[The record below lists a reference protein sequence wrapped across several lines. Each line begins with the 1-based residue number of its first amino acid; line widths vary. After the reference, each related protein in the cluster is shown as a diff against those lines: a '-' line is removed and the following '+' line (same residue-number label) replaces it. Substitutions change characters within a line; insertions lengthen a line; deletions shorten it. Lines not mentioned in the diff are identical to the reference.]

1 MKKEEEII
9 KMHEAIESLACIAEL
24 DVNSEKLVGI
34 VKNHKFVLSDSD
46 YDYKSVQWLTKE
58 TAEEFVENVKQIY
71 KTILSYLKKIY
82 ENEDFDYEDPNN
94 RKRLRSII
102 SLAAEA
108 ANKLDAFCENISGV
122 EITKLTESK
131 QFIDL
136 RDFYLKKISKKFE
149 IELEGDEAWVED
161 YSDNEKILDVDSEK
175 LGIKDFD
182 TIRKDKEYELFYIRQ
197 ENGHP
202 YFNSSLLKNIKLVC
216 DFDETVDIPIEE
228 DPLLRIRAMQ
238 DKDLHGG
245 AQQVLKFCEND
256 IQAFFKSDARISN
269 EDFPTLLNRCV
280 MALMLTSN
288 PKNLIQN
295 TAGKSSLLYF
305 SDFLHFLRK
314 TVESEGYK
322 TILAYP
328 PDDSDQKNLN
338 MRHLVQHLCEGL
350 FTRKGA
356 IKEEMIGF
364 IYHLIHRGQQL
375 KSKEKTKVFSE
386 STWNQILEEDESIRS
401 ILKCYPNGPL
411 FKILDLL
418 RDEDAKNVNIPFD
431 PILQENHPHWIY
443 DFKIDKKLITF
454 IRLPCPTTQSFINK
468 SAVVGEFLA
477 CLRSLFSDESTYL
490 VINLQNR
497 TSWKEY
503 ARCEALE
510 NLTQH
515 AEFYKNISVITLAKE
530 TNFYYQIDEYF
541 DLSNS
546 KDFLKVFQDQI
557 KSEKEVGFFYGIK
570 EKKQLFL
577 DNLISLL
584 EFIYKD
590 FFDSSKELN
599 RRQRLDFIEIFYH
612 FLSLELI
619 QMINPRYV
627 SFTCKDGVDTS
638 AAVNA
643 SFYCFVKL
651 LKNKKIDKH
660 EKDTALWLYYREA
673 LLIRERLI
681 DSQRFNRTL
690 SFLDHVEEK
699 MKKIKKD
706 QLLKRYQVLKKI
718 EVID

>member
-9 KMHEAIESLACIAEL
+9 KMHEALESLACIAEL

-58 TAEEFVENVKQIY
+58 NAEEFVESVKQIY
-71 KTILSYLKKIY
+71 KTILNYLKKIY
-82 ENEDFDYEDPNN
+82 ESEEFDYEDPNN
-94 RKRLRSII
+94 RKRLRSIL

-108 ANKLDAFCENISGV
+108 ANKLDLFCEDISGT

-136 RDFYLKKISKKFE
+136 KDFYLNKISKKFE
-149 IELEGDEAWVED
+149 IKLEGDEAWVED
-161 YSDNEKILDVDSEK
+161 YYDNEKILDIDSEK

-182 TIRKDKEYELFYIRQ
+182 TVRKDKEYELFYILQ

-228 DPLLRIRAMQ
+228 DPLLRVRAMQ

-256 IQAFFKSDARISN
+256 IQVFFKSDARSSS

-314 TVESEGYK
+314 TVESEGYR
-322 TILAYP
+322 TILSYP
-328 PDDSDQKNLN
+328 IDELDPKNLN
-338 MRHLVQHLCEGL
+338 MRNLVQHLCEGL

-364 IYHLIHRGQQL
+364 IYHLIHRGVEL
-375 KSKEKTKVFSE
+375 KSEKKMKVFSE
-386 STWNQILEEDESIRS
+386 STWNQILQDDESIRS

-418 RDEDAKNVNIPFD
+418 RDEDAKNASIPFD

-443 DFKIDKKLITF
+443 DFKVDQKLVTF
-454 IRLPCPTTQSFINK
+454 IRLPCPSTQTYINK
-468 SAVVGEFLA
+468 AEIVGEFLA
-477 CLRSLFSDESTYL
+477 CLRSLFSDQSTYL

-510 NLTQH
+510 KLTQH
-515 AEFYKNISVITLAKE
+515 AEFYKNISVLTLPKE
-530 TNFYYQIDEYF
+530 TDFYYQIDEYF
-541 DLSNS
+541 NLNDS
-546 KDFLKVFQDQI
+546 KDFLSVLRDQI

-570 EKKQLFL
+570 EKRQDFL
-577 DNLISLL
+577 DKLIDITD
-584 EFIYKD
+584 FIYKD
-590 FFDSSKELN
+590 FFNSSKELS
-599 RRQRLDFIEIFYH
+599 RKQRLDFIETFYH
-612 FLSLELI
+612 FMSLELI
-619 QMINPRYV
+619 QTINPRYV

-643 SFYCFVKL
+643 SFYCFIKL
-651 LKNKKIDKH
+651 LKSKKINKR

-690 SFLDHVEEK
+690 SFLDYVEEK
-699 MKKIKKD
+699 MKKLKKD
-706 QLLKRYQVLKKI
+706 TLLKRYPILKKI